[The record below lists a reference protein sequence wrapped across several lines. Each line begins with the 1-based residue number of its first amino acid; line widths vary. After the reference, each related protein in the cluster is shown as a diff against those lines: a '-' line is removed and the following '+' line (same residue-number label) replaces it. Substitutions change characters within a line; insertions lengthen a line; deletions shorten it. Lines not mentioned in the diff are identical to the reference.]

1 MRLLQNS
8 LWRRYTDICLVEV
21 SDHIKSILI
30 ALPEKAG
37 VYQFFDEN
45 GSILYVGKAKV
56 LKNRVTSYF
65 NKIKHDSIKTKLM
78 VKKIRD
84 IKYSVVETESDAL
97 LLEDSLIKKYKPR
110 YNILLKDDK
119 SYASIVIKNE
129 PFPRVYSTRQ
139 ILDDGSTYFGPYTS
153 GKSLYSILDLI
164 KELYPLRSCTLNL
177 SKANIQAKKFK
188 VCLEY
193 HLGNCLGPCIGK
205 QREED
210 YQQGI
215 QHIKRIIKGE
225 YLEAVKNL
233 KKDMLQLA
241 AEQKFEQAQ
250 QLKERIQTLENFQAK
265 STIVNT
271 DIDNVEVFSIAS
283 DTQSTY
289 ANYMH
294 ILRGSIVH
302 VYTAEVV
309 RQLDET
315 EEEVLAFV
323 VRSFRERMNSKAK
336 TALLPIEL
344 NEKIPGLEVIVPQR
358 GDKKKLVDLSLKNA
372 NHFLL
377 EARKRAAFLD
387 PERNTQRILE
397 TMKKDLRLSELP
409 VHIECFDNSNIQG
422 TNPVSA
428 CVVFKNAKP
437 SKSDYR
443 IFNIQSVVGPDDFAS
458 MREAIYRRYSRLLRE
473 DQPLPQLLIIDGGKG
488 QLSSAMESLDL
499 LGLRGKIAVIGIA
512 KRLEEIF
519 FPGDSIPIYLDKRSE
534 SLKIIQHLRN
544 EAHRYGL
551 SKHRQRRSKGA
562 IHSELEN
569 IAGVGKKTIEKLLQH
584 FSSVARIKTAT
595 QKEIEQVVGE
605 KIAEKIKNYFGKA
618 QEIG

>member
-1 MRLLQNS
+1 M
-8 LWRRYTDICLVEV
+8 EV
-21 SDHIKSILI
+21 SDHIKSILK

-84 IKYSVVETESDAL
+84 VKYSVVETESDAL
-97 LLEDSLIKKYKPR
+97 LLEDSLIKKFKPR

-129 PFPRVYSTRQ
+129 PFPRVLSTRQ

-164 KELYPLRSCTLNL
+164 KELYPLRTCTLNL

-193 HLGNCLGPCIGK
+193 HLGNCLGPCVGK
-205 QREED
+205 QREEE

-315 EEEVLAFV
+315 DEEVLTFV
-323 VRSFRERMNSKAK
+323 VRSFRERMSSKAK
-336 TALLPIEL
+336 TALLPFEL
-344 NEKIPGLEVIVPQR
+344 NEKIPGLEVMVPQR

-458 MREAIYRRYSRLLRE
+458 MREAIYRRYSRLIQE
-473 DQPLPQLLIIDGGKG
+473 EQPLPQLLIIDGGKG

-584 FSSVARIKTAT
+584 FSSVARIKAAT

-605 KIAEKIKNYFGKA
+605 KIAEKIKIYFGKA
-618 QEIG
+618 QEIR

>member
-1 MRLLQNS
+1 MHLLQNS
-8 LWRRYTDICLVEV
+8 LWRRYADICVVEV
-21 SDHIKSILI
+21 SDHIKSILK

-37 VYQFFDEN
+37 VYQFFEEN

-65 NKIKHDSIKTKLM
+65 NKNKYESIKTKLM

-97 LLEDSLIKKYKPR
+97 LLEDSLIKKFKPR

-119 SYASIVIKNE
+119 SYSSIVIKNE
-129 PFPRVYSTRQ
+129 PFPRVQSTRQ
-139 ILDDGSTYFGPYTS
+139 ILNDGSTYFGPYTS

-164 KELYPLRSCTLNL
+164 KELYPLRTCTLNL

-193 HLGNCLGPCIGK
+193 HLGNCLGPCVGK

-210 YQQGI
+210 YQQGV

-225 YLEAVKNL
+225 YLEAVKTL
-233 KKDMLQLA
+233 KKEMIQLA
-241 AEQKFEQAQ
+241 SEQKFEQAQ

-283 DTQSTY
+283 DAQSIY

-294 ILRGSIVH
+294 IMRGSIVH

-315 EEEVLAFV
+315 DEEVLSFV
-323 VRSFRERMNSKAK
+323 IRSFRERMKSQAK
-336 TALLPIEL
+336 SALIPFDIH
-344 NEKIPGLEVIVPQR
+344 EKIPGLELNVPQR

-397 TMKKDLRLSELP
+397 TMKKDLHLSELP

-458 MREAIYRRYSRLLRE
+458 MREAIYRRYARLIQE
-473 DQPLPQLLIIDGGKG
+473 EQPLPQLLIIDGGKG

-584 FSSVARIKTAT
+584 FSSVARIKLAT

-618 QEIG
+618 Q

>member
-1 MRLLQNS
+1 
-8 LWRRYTDICLVEV
+8 VEV
-21 SDHIKSILI
+21 SDHIKSILK

-37 VYQFFDEN
+37 VYQFFEEN

-65 NKIKHDSIKTKLM
+65 NKNKYESIKTKLM

-97 LLEDSLIKKYKPR
+97 LLEDSLIKKFKPR

-129 PFPRVYSTRQ
+129 PFPRVQSTRQ
-139 ILDDGSTYFGPYTS
+139 ILNDGSTYFGPYTS

-164 KELYPLRSCTLNL
+164 KELYPLRTCTLNL

-188 VCLEY
+188 VCLEF
-193 HLGNCLGPCIGK
+193 HLGNCLGPCVGK

-210 YQQGI
+210 YQQGV

-241 AEQKFEQAQ
+241 SDQKFEQAQ

-283 DTQSTY
+283 DAQSIY

-294 ILRGSIVH
+294 IMRGSIVH

-315 EEEVLAFV
+315 DEEVLAFV
-323 VRSFRERMNSKAK
+323 IRSFRERMKSQAK
-336 TALLPIEL
+336 SALIPFDIH
-344 NEKIPGLEVIVPQR
+344 EKITGLELTVPQR

-397 TMKKDLRLSELP
+397 TMKKDLRLPELP

-458 MREAIYRRYSRLLRE
+458 MREAVYRRYARLIQE
-473 DQPLPQLLIIDGGKG
+473 EQPLPQLLIIDGGKG

-584 FSSVARIKTAT
+584 FSSVARIKAAT
-595 QKEIEQVVGE
+595 QNEIEQVVGE
-605 KIAEKIKNYFGKA
+605 KIAEKIKNYFTKA
-618 QEIG
+618 H

>member
-1 MRLLQNS
+1 
-8 LWRRYTDICLVEV
+8 VEV
-21 SDHIKSILI
+21 SDHIKSILK

-37 VYQFFDEN
+37 VYQFFEEN

-65 NKIKHDSIKTKLM
+65 NKNKYESIKTKLM

-97 LLEDSLIKKYKPR
+97 LLEDSLIKKFKPR

-129 PFPRVYSTRQ
+129 PFPRVQSTRQ
-139 ILDDGSTYFGPYTS
+139 ILNDGSTYFGPYTS

-164 KELYPLRSCTLNL
+164 KELYPLRTCTLNL

-188 VCLEY
+188 VCLEF
-193 HLGNCLGPCIGK
+193 HLGNCLGPCVGK

-210 YQQGI
+210 YQQGV

-241 AEQKFEQAQ
+241 SDQKFEQAQ

-283 DTQSTY
+283 DAQSIY

-294 ILRGSIVH
+294 IMRGSIVH

-315 EEEVLAFV
+315 DEEVLAFV
-323 VRSFRERMNSKAK
+323 IRSFRERMKSQAK
-336 TALLPIEL
+336 SAIIPFDIH
-344 NEKIPGLEVIVPQR
+344 EKIPGLELHVPQR

-397 TMKKDLRLSELP
+397 TMKKDLRLPELP
-409 VHIECFDNSNIQG
+409 VHIESFDNSNIQG

-458 MREAIYRRYSRLLRE
+458 MREAVYRRYARLIQE
-473 DQPLPQLLIIDGGKG
+473 EQPLPQLLIIDGGKG

-584 FSSVARIKTAT
+584 FSSVARIKAAT
-595 QKEIEQVVGE
+595 QNEIEQVVGE
-605 KIAEKIKNYFGKA
+605 KIAEKIKNYFTKA
-618 QEIG
+618 H

>member
-1 MRLLQNS
+1 M
-8 LWRRYTDICLVEV
+8 EV
-21 SDHIKSILI
+21 SDHIKSII
-30 ALPEKAG
+30 KALPEKAG

-97 LLEDSLIKKYKPR
+97 LLEDSLIKKFKPR

-129 PFPRVYSTRQ
+129 PFPRVLSTRQ

-164 KELYPLRSCTLNL
+164 KELYPLRTCTLNL

-193 HLGNCLGPCIGK
+193 HLGNCLGPCVGK

-241 AEQKFEQAQ
+241 TEQKFEQAQ

-283 DTQSTY
+283 DAQSTY

-315 EEEVLAFV
+315 DEEVLAFV

-336 TALLPIEL
+336 TALLPFEL
-344 NEKIPGLEVIVPQR
+344 NEKIPGMEVTVPQR

-387 PERNTQRILE
+387 PERNTQRIVE
-397 TMKKDLRLSELP
+397 TMKKDLHLSELP

-458 MREAIYRRYSRLLRE
+458 MREAIYRRYSRLLQE
-473 DQPLPQLLIIDGGKG
+473 EQPLPQLLIIDGGKG

-499 LGLRGKIAVIGIA
+499 LGLRGRIAVIGIA

-584 FSSVARIKTAT
+584 FSSVARIKSAT

-618 QEIG
+618 Q

>member
-1 MRLLQNS
+1 M
-8 LWRRYTDICLVEV
+8 EV
-21 SDHIKSILI
+21 SDHIKSILK

-37 VYQFFDEN
+37 VYQFFEEN

-56 LKNRVTSYF
+56 LKNRVSSYF
-65 NKIKHDSIKTKLM
+65 NKNKYESIKTKLM

-97 LLEDSLIKKYKPR
+97 LLEDSLIKKFKPR

-119 SYASIVIKNE
+119 SYSSIVIKNE
-129 PFPRVYSTRQ
+129 PFPRVLSTRQ
-139 ILDDGSTYFGPYTS
+139 ILNDGSTYFGPYTS

-164 KELYPLRSCTLNL
+164 KELYPLRTCTLNL

-193 HLGNCLGPCIGK
+193 HLGNCLGPCVGK

-210 YQQGI
+210 YQQGV

-233 KKDMLQLA
+233 KKDMVLLA
-241 AEQKFEQAQ
+241 SEQKFEQAQ

-283 DTQSTY
+283 DAQSIY

-294 ILRGSIVH
+294 IVRGSIVH

-315 EEEVLAFV
+315 DEEVLAFV
-323 VRSFRERMNSKAK
+323 IRSFRERMKSQAK
-336 TALLPIEL
+336 SALIPFDIH
-344 NEKIPGLEVIVPQR
+344 EKIPGLELHVPQR
-358 GDKKKLVDLSLKNA
+358 GDKKKLVELSLKNA

-397 TMKKDLRLSELP
+397 TMKKDLRLPELP

-458 MREAIYRRYSRLLRE
+458 MREAVYRRYARLIQE
-473 DQPLPQLLIIDGGKG
+473 EQPLPQLLIIDGGKG

-584 FSSVARIKTAT
+584 FSSVVRIKAAT

-605 KIAEKIKNYFGKA
+605 KIAEKIKNYFTKA
-618 QEIG
+618 H

>member
-1 MRLLQNS
+1 M
-8 LWRRYTDICLVEV
+8 EV
-21 SDHIKSILI
+21 SDHIKSILK

-65 NKIKHDSIKTKLM
+65 NKNKYESIKTKLM

-97 LLEDSLIKKYKPR
+97 LLEDSLIKKFKPR

-119 SYASIVIKNE
+119 SYSSIVIKNE
-129 PFPRVYSTRQ
+129 PFPRVFSTRQ
-139 ILDDGSTYFGPYTS
+139 ILNDGSTYFGPYTS

-164 KELYPLRSCTLNL
+164 KELYPLRTCTLNL

-193 HLGNCLGPCIGK
+193 HLGNCLGPCVGK

-210 YQQGI
+210 YQQGV

-225 YLEAVKNL
+225 YLEAVKTL
-233 KKDMLQLA
+233 KKDMLLLA
-241 AEQKFEQAQ
+241 SDQKFEQAQ

-283 DTQSTY
+283 DAQSIY

-294 ILRGSIVH
+294 IMRGSIVH
-302 VYTAEVV
+302 VYTAEVI

-315 EEEVLAFV
+315 DEEVLAFV
-323 VRSFRERMNSKAK
+323 IRSFRERMKSQAK
-336 TALLPIEL
+336 SALIPFDIH
-344 NEKIPGLEVIVPQR
+344 EKIPGLELHVPQR
-358 GDKKKLVDLSLKNA
+358 GDKKKLIELSLKNA

-397 TMKKDLRLSELP
+397 TMKKDLRLPELP

-437 SKSDYR
+437 SKADYR

-458 MREAIYRRYSRLLRE
+458 MREAVYRRYSRLLQE
-473 DQPLPQLLIIDGGKG
+473 EQPLPQLLIIDGGKG

-569 IAGVGKKTIEKLLQH
+569 IAGVGAKTIEKLLQH
-584 FSSVARIKTAT
+584 FSSVSRIKLAT

-605 KIAEKIKNYFGKA
+605 KIAEKIKNYFAKA
-618 QEIG
+618 Q

>member
-1 MRLLQNS
+1 M
-8 LWRRYTDICLVEV
+8 EV
-21 SDHIKSILI
+21 SDHIKSILK

-37 VYQFFDEN
+37 VYQFFEEN

-65 NKIKHDSIKTKLM
+65 NKNKYESIKTKLM

-97 LLEDSLIKKYKPR
+97 LLEDSLIKKFKPR

-119 SYASIVIKNE
+119 SYSSIVIKNE
-129 PFPRVYSTRQ
+129 PFPRVLSTRQ
-139 ILDDGSTYFGPYTS
+139 IINDGSTYFGPYTS

-164 KELYPLRSCTLNL
+164 KELYPLRTCTLNL

-193 HLGNCLGPCIGK
+193 HLGNCLGPCVGK

-210 YQQGI
+210 YQQGV

-233 KKDMLQLA
+233 KKDMLLLA
-241 AEQKFEQAQ
+241 SEQKFEQAQ

-283 DTQSTY
+283 DAQSIY

-294 ILRGSIVH
+294 IVRGSIVH

-315 EEEVLAFV
+315 DEEVLAFV
-323 VRSFRERMNSKAK
+323 IRSFRERMKSQAK
-336 TALLPIEL
+336 SALIPFDIH
-344 NEKIPGLEVIVPQR
+344 EKIPGLELHVPQR
-358 GDKKKLVDLSLKNA
+358 GDKKKLVELSLKNA

-397 TMKKDLRLSELP
+397 TMKKDLRLPELP

-458 MREAIYRRYSRLLRE
+458 MREAVYRRYARLIQE
-473 DQPLPQLLIIDGGKG
+473 EQPLPQLLIIDGGKG

-584 FSSVARIKTAT
+584 FSSVVRIKAAT

-605 KIAEKIKNYFGKA
+605 KIAEKIKNYFTKA
-618 QEIG
+618 H

>member
-1 MRLLQNS
+1 M
-8 LWRRYTDICLVEV
+8 EV
-21 SDHIKSILI
+21 SDHIKSILK

-84 IKYSVVETESDAL
+84 VKYYVVETESDAL
-97 LLEDSLIKKYKPR
+97 LLEDSLIKKFKPR

-129 PFPRVYSTRQ
+129 PFPRVLSTRQ

-164 KELYPLRSCTLNL
+164 KELYPLRTCTLNL

-193 HLGNCLGPCIGK
+193 HLGNCLGPCVGM

-233 KKDMLQLA
+233 KKEMLQLA
-241 AEQKFEQAQ
+241 SEQKFEQAQ

-315 EEEVLAFV
+315 DEEVLSFV

-336 TALLPIEL
+336 TALLPFEL
-344 NEKIPGLEVIVPQR
+344 NEKIPGLEVLVPQR
-358 GDKKKLVDLSLKNA
+358 GDKKKLIDLSLKNA

-387 PERNTQRILE
+387 PERNTQRIME
-397 TMKKDLRLSELP
+397 TMKKDLHLSELP

-458 MREAIYRRYSRLLRE
+458 MREAVYRRYSRLIRE
-473 DQPLPQLLIIDGGKG
+473 EQPLPQLLIIDGGKG

-584 FSSVARIKTAT
+584 FSSVSRIKLAST
-595 QKEIEQVVGE
+595 KEIEQVVGE
-605 KIAEKIKNYFGKA
+605 KIAEKITNYFTKP
-618 QEIG
+618 Q

>member
-1 MRLLQNS
+1 LRLLQNS
-8 LWRRYTDICLVEV
+8 LWRRYADICVVEV
-21 SDHIKSILI
+21 SNHIKSILK
-30 ALPEKAG
+30 ALPEKSG
-37 VYQFFDEN
+37 VYQFFEEN

-56 LKNRVTSYF
+56 LKNRVTNYF
-65 NKIKHDSIKTKLM
+65 NKNKYESIKTKLM

-97 LLEDSLIKKYKPR
+97 LLEDSLIKKFKPR

-129 PFPRVYSTRQ
+129 PFPRVLSMRQ
-139 ILDDGSTYFGPYTS
+139 ILNDGSTYFGPYTS

-164 KELYPLRSCTLNL
+164 KELYPLRTCTLNL

-205 QREED
+205 QREDD

-225 YLEAVKNL
+225 YLEAVKTL
-233 KKDMLQLA
+233 KKEMIQLA
-241 AEQKFEQAQ
+241 SEQKFEQAQ

-283 DTQSTY
+283 DAQSTY

-294 ILRGSIVH
+294 IMRGSIVH

-315 EEEVLAFV
+315 DEEALAFV
-323 VRSFRERMNSKAK
+323 IRSFRERMNSQAK
-336 TALLPIEL
+336 SAIIPFDI
-344 NEKIPGLEVIVPQR
+344 NEKIPGLELHVPQR

-397 TMKKDLRLSELP
+397 TMKKDLRLPELP

-458 MREAIYRRYSRLLRE
+458 MREAVYRRYSRLIQE
-473 DQPLPQLLIIDGGKG
+473 EQPLPQLLIIDGGKG

-569 IAGVGKKTIEKLLQH
+569 IAGVGAKTIEKLLQH
-584 FSSVARIKTAT
+584 FSSVSRIKLAT

-618 QEIG
+618 Q

>member
-1 MRLLQNS
+1 M
-8 LWRRYTDICLVEV
+8 EV
-21 SDHIKSILI
+21 SDHIKSILK

-37 VYQFFDEN
+37 VYQFFEEN

-65 NKIKHDSIKTKLM
+65 NKNKYESIKTKLM

-97 LLEDSLIKKYKPR
+97 LLEDSLIKKFKPR

-119 SYASIVIKNE
+119 SYSSIVIKNE
-129 PFPRVYSTRQ
+129 PFPRVLSTRQ
-139 ILDDGSTYFGPYTS
+139 ILNDGSTYFGPYTS

-164 KELYPLRSCTLNL
+164 KELYPLRTCTLNL

-193 HLGNCLGPCIGK
+193 HLGNCLGPCVGK

-210 YQQGI
+210 YQQGV

-233 KKDMLQLA
+233 KKDMLLLA
-241 AEQKFEQAQ
+241 SEQKFEQAQ

-283 DTQSTY
+283 DAQSIY

-294 ILRGSIVH
+294 IVRGSIVH

-315 EEEVLAFV
+315 DEEVLAFV
-323 VRSFRERMNSKAK
+323 IRSFRERMKSQAK
-336 TALLPIEL
+336 SALIPFDIH
-344 NEKIPGLEVIVPQR
+344 EKIPGLELHVPQR
-358 GDKKKLVDLSLKNA
+358 GDKKKLVELSLKNA

-397 TMKKDLRLSELP
+397 TMKKDLRLPELP

-458 MREAIYRRYSRLLRE
+458 MREAVYRRYARLIQE
-473 DQPLPQLLIIDGGKG
+473 EQPLPQLLIIDGGKG

-584 FSSVARIKTAT
+584 FSSVVRIKAAT

-605 KIAEKIKNYFGKA
+605 KIAEKIKNYFTKA
-618 QEIG
+618 H

>member
-1 MRLLQNS
+1 
-8 LWRRYTDICLVEV
+8 VEV
-21 SDHIKSILI
+21 SDHIKSILK

-37 VYQFFDEN
+37 VYQFFEEN

-97 LLEDSLIKKYKPR
+97 LLEDSLIKKFKPR

-129 PFPRVYSTRQ
+129 PFPRVLSTRQ
-139 ILDDGSTYFGPYTS
+139 ILNDGSTYFGPYTS

-164 KELYPLRSCTLNL
+164 KELYPLRTCTLNL

-205 QREED
+205 QREDD

-225 YLEAVKNL
+225 YLEAVKTL
-233 KKDMLQLA
+233 KKEMIQLA
-241 AEQKFEQAQ
+241 SEQKFEQAQ

-283 DTQSTY
+283 DAQSTY

-294 ILRGSIVH
+294 IMRGSIVH

-315 EEEVLAFV
+315 DEEALAFV
-323 VRSFRERMNSKAK
+323 IRSFRERMNSQAK
-336 TALLPIEL
+336 SAIIPFDI
-344 NEKIPGLEVIVPQR
+344 NEKIPGLELHVPQR

-397 TMKKDLRLSELP
+397 TIKKDLRLPELP

-458 MREAIYRRYSRLLRE
+458 MREAVYRRYSRLIQE
-473 DQPLPQLLIIDGGKG
+473 EQPMPQLLIIDGGKG

-584 FSSVARIKTAT
+584 FSSVSRIKLAT

-618 QEIG
+618 Q

>member
-1 MRLLQNS
+1 M
-8 LWRRYTDICLVEV
+8 EV
-21 SDHIKSILI
+21 SDHIKSILK

-84 IKYSVVETESDAL
+84 VKYSVVETESDAL
-97 LLEDSLIKKYKPR
+97 LLEDSLIKKFKPR

-119 SYASIVIKNE
+119 SYSSIVIKNE
-129 PFPRVYSTRQ
+129 PFPRVFSTRQ
-139 ILDDGSTYFGPYTS
+139 IIDDGSTYFGPYTS

-164 KELYPLRSCTLNL
+164 KELYPLRTCSLNL

-193 HLGNCLGPCIGK
+193 HLGNCLGPCVGK
-205 QREED
+205 QHEEE
-210 YQQGI
+210 YQQGV

-225 YLEAVKNL
+225 YLEAVKVL
-233 KKDMLQLA
+233 KKDMHQLA
-241 AEQKFEQAQ
+241 SEQKFEQAQ

-283 DTQSTY
+283 DAQSTY
-289 ANYMH
+289 ANYLH

-315 EEEVLAFV
+315 DEEVLSFV
-323 VRSFRERMNSKAK
+323 VRSFRKRMNSTAK
-336 TALLPIEL
+336 LALLPFEL
-344 NEKIPGLEVIVPQR
+344 NEKIPGLEFTVPQR
-358 GDKKKLVDLSLKNA
+358 GDKKKLIDLSLKNA

-397 TMKKDLRLSELP
+397 TMKKDLHLSELP

-458 MREAIYRRYSRLLRE
+458 MREAIYRRYSRLLQE
-473 DQPLPQLLIIDGGKG
+473 EQPLPQLLIIDGGKG

-569 IAGVGKKTIEKLLQH
+569 IAGVGKMTIEKLLQH
-584 FSSVARIKTAT
+584 FSSVARIKAAT

-618 QEIG
+618 Q

>member
-1 MRLLQNS
+1 M
-8 LWRRYTDICLVEV
+8 EV
-21 SDHIKSILI
+21 SDHIKSILK

-97 LLEDSLIKKYKPR
+97 LLEDSLIKKFKPR

-129 PFPRVYSTRQ
+129 PFPRVHSTRQ
-139 ILDDGSTYFGPYTS
+139 ILNDGSTYFGPYTS

-164 KELYPLRSCTLNL
+164 KELYPLRTCTLNL
-177 SKANIQAKKFK
+177 TKANIQAKKFK

-193 HLGNCLGPCIGK
+193 HLGNCLGPCVGK

-210 YQQGI
+210 YQRGI

-233 KKDMLQLA
+233 KKEMLQLA
-241 AEQKFEQAQ
+241 SEQKFEQAQ

-283 DTQSTY
+283 DAQSTY

-294 ILRGSIVH
+294 VMRGSIVH

-315 EEEVLAFV
+315 DEEVLAFV
-323 VRSFRERMNSKAK
+323 IRSFRERMNSQAK
-336 TALLPIEL
+336 SALIPIEI
-344 NEKIPGLEVIVPQR
+344 NEKIPGVELHVPQR

-458 MREAIYRRYSRLLRE
+458 MREAIYRRYSRLIQE
-473 DQPLPQLLIIDGGKG
+473 EQPLPQLLIIDGGKG

-584 FSSVARIKTAT
+584 FSSVSRIKQAT

-618 QEIG
+618 Q

>member
-1 MRLLQNS
+1 M
-8 LWRRYTDICLVEV
+8 EV
-21 SDHIKSILI
+21 SDHIKSILK

-84 IKYSVVETESDAL
+84 VKYSVVETESDAL
-97 LLEDSLIKKYKPR
+97 LLEDSLIKKFKPR

-119 SYASIVIKNE
+119 SYSSIVIKNE
-129 PFPRVYSTRQ
+129 PFPRVFSTRQ
-139 ILDDGSTYFGPYTS
+139 IIDDGSTYFGPYTS

-164 KELYPLRSCTLNL
+164 KELYPLRTCSLNL

-193 HLGNCLGPCIGK
+193 HLGNCLGPCVGK
-205 QREED
+205 QREEE
-210 YQQGI
+210 YQQGV

-225 YLEAVKNL
+225 YLEAVKVL
-233 KKDMLQLA
+233 KKDMHQLA
-241 AEQKFEQAQ
+241 SEQKFEQAQ

-283 DTQSTY
+283 DAQSTY
-289 ANYMH
+289 ANYLH

-315 EEEVLAFV
+315 DEEVLSFV
-323 VRSFRERMNSKAK
+323 VRSFRKRMNSTAK
-336 TALLPIEL
+336 LALLPFEL
-344 NEKIPGLEVIVPQR
+344 NEKIPGLEYMVPQR
-358 GDKKKLVDLSLKNA
+358 GDKKKLIDLSLKNA

-397 TMKKDLRLSELP
+397 TMKKDLHLSELP

-458 MREAIYRRYSRLLRE
+458 MREAIYRRYSRLLQE
-473 DQPLPQLLIIDGGKG
+473 EQPLPQLLIIDGGKG

-569 IAGVGKKTIEKLLQH
+569 IAGVGKMTIEKLLQH
-584 FSSVARIKTAT
+584 FSSVARIKAAT

-618 QEIG
+618 Q

>member
-1 MRLLQNS
+1 
-8 LWRRYTDICLVEV
+8 VEV
-21 SDHIKSILI
+21 SDHIKSILK

-37 VYQFFDEN
+37 VYQFFEEN

-65 NKIKHDSIKTKLM
+65 NKNKYESIKTKLM

-97 LLEDSLIKKYKPR
+97 LLEDSLIKKFKPR
-110 YNILLKDDK
+110 YNNLLKDDK
-119 SYASIVIKNE
+119 SYSSIVIKNE
-129 PFPRVYSTRQ
+129 PFPRVLSTRQ
-139 ILDDGSTYFGPYTS
+139 ILNDGSTYFGPYTS

-164 KELYPLRSCTLNL
+164 KELYPLRTCTLNL

-193 HLGNCLGPCIGK
+193 HLGNCLGPCVGK

-210 YQQGI
+210 YQQGV

-233 KKDMLQLA
+233 KKDMLLLA
-241 AEQKFEQAQ
+241 SEQKFEQAQ

-283 DTQSTY
+283 DAQSIY

-294 ILRGSIVH
+294 IVRGSIVH

-315 EEEVLAFV
+315 DEEVLAFV
-323 VRSFRERMNSKAK
+323 IRSFRERMKSQAK
-336 TALLPIEL
+336 SALIPFEIH
-344 NEKIPGLEVIVPQR
+344 EKIPGLELHVPQR
-358 GDKKKLVDLSLKNA
+358 GDKKKLVELSLKNA

-397 TMKKDLRLSELP
+397 TMKKDLRLPELP

-458 MREAIYRRYSRLLRE
+458 MREAVYRRYARLIQE
-473 DQPLPQLLIIDGGKG
+473 EQPLPQLLIIDGGKG

-584 FSSVARIKTAT
+584 FSSVVRIKAAT

-605 KIAEKIKNYFGKA
+605 KIAEKIKNYFTKA
-618 QEIG
+618 H

>member
-1 MRLLQNS
+1 M
-8 LWRRYTDICLVEV
+8 EV
-21 SDHIKSILI
+21 SDHIKSILK

-37 VYQFFDEN
+37 VYQFFEEN

-65 NKIKHDSIKTKLM
+65 NKNKYESIKTKLM

-97 LLEDSLIKKYKPR
+97 LLEDSLIKKFKPR

-119 SYASIVIKNE
+119 SYSSIVIKNE
-129 PFPRVYSTRQ
+129 PFPRVQSTRQ
-139 ILDDGSTYFGPYTS
+139 ILNDGSTYFGPYTS

-164 KELYPLRSCTLNL
+164 KELYPLRTCTLNL

-193 HLGNCLGPCIGK
+193 HLGNCLGPCVGK

-210 YQQGI
+210 YQQGV

-225 YLEAVKNL
+225 YLEAVKTL
-233 KKDMLQLA
+233 KKEMIQLA
-241 AEQKFEQAQ
+241 SEQKFEQAQ

-283 DTQSTY
+283 DAQSIY

-294 ILRGSIVH
+294 IMRGSIVH

-315 EEEVLAFV
+315 DEEVLSFV
-323 VRSFRERMNSKAK
+323 IRSFRERMKSQAK
-336 TALLPIEL
+336 SALIPFDIH
-344 NEKIPGLEVIVPQR
+344 EKIPGLELNVPQR

-397 TMKKDLRLSELP
+397 TMKKDLHLSELP

-458 MREAIYRRYSRLLRE
+458 MREAIYRRYARLIQE
-473 DQPLPQLLIIDGGKG
+473 EQPLPQLLIIDGGKG

-584 FSSVARIKTAT
+584 FSSVARIKLAT

-618 QEIG
+618 Q

>member
-1 MRLLQNS
+1 
-8 LWRRYTDICLVEV
+8 
-21 SDHIKSILI
+21 
-30 ALPEKAG
+30 
-37 VYQFFDEN
+37 
-45 GSILYVGKAKV
+45 
-56 LKNRVTSYF
+56 
-65 NKIKHDSIKTKLM
+65 
-78 VKKIRD
+78 
-84 IKYSVVETESDAL
+84 
-97 LLEDSLIKKYKPR
+97 
-110 YNILLKDDK
+110 
-119 SYASIVIKNE
+119 
-129 PFPRVYSTRQ
+129 
-139 ILDDGSTYFGPYTS
+139 
-153 GKSLYSILDLI
+153 
-164 KELYPLRSCTLNL
+164 
-177 SKANIQAKKFK
+177 
-188 VCLEY
+188 
-193 HLGNCLGPCIGK
+193 
-205 QREED
+205 
-210 YQQGI
+210 
-215 QHIKRIIKGE
+215 
-225 YLEAVKNL
+225 
-233 KKDMLQLA
+233 
-241 AEQKFEQAQ
+241 
-250 QLKERIQTLENFQAK
+250 
-265 STIVNT
+265 
-271 DIDNVEVFSIAS
+271 
-283 DTQSTY
+283 
-289 ANYMH
+289 MH
-294 ILRGSIVH
+294 IMRGSIVH

-315 EEEVLAFV
+315 DEEALAFV
-323 VRSFRERMNSKAK
+323 IRSFRERMNSQAK
-336 TALLPIEL
+336 SAIIPFDI
-344 NEKIPGLEVIVPQR
+344 NEKIPGLELHVPQR

-443 IFNIQSVVGPDDFAS
+443 IFNIQTVVGPDDFAS
-458 MREAIYRRYSRLLRE
+458 MREAIYRRYSRLIQE
-473 DQPLPQLLIIDGGKG
+473 EQPLPQLLIIDGGKG

-584 FSSVARIKTAT
+584 FSSVSRIKLAT

-618 QEIG
+618 Q

>member
-1 MRLLQNS
+1 
-8 LWRRYTDICLVEV
+8 VEV
-21 SDHIKSILI
+21 SDHIKSILK

-37 VYQFFDEN
+37 VYQFFEEN

-97 LLEDSLIKKYKPR
+97 LLEDSLIKKFKPR

-129 PFPRVYSTRQ
+129 PFPRVLSTRQ
-139 ILDDGSTYFGPYTS
+139 ILNDGSTYFGPYTS

-164 KELYPLRSCTLNL
+164 KELYPLRTCTLNL

-225 YLEAVKNL
+225 YLEAVKTL
-233 KKDMLQLA
+233 KKEMIQLA
-241 AEQKFEQAQ
+241 SEQKFEQAQ

-283 DTQSTY
+283 DAQSTY

-294 ILRGSIVH
+294 IMRGSIVH

-315 EEEVLAFV
+315 DEEALAFV
-323 VRSFRERMNSKAK
+323 IRSFRERMNSQAK
-336 TALLPIEL
+336 SAIIPFDI
-344 NEKIPGLEVIVPQR
+344 NEKIPGLELHVPQR

-443 IFNIQSVVGPDDFAS
+443 IFNIQTVVGPDDFAS
-458 MREAIYRRYSRLLRE
+458 MREAIYRRYSRLIQE
-473 DQPLPQLLIIDGGKG
+473 EQPLPQLLIIDGGKG
-488 QLSSAMESLDL
+488 QLSSAMESWDL
-499 LGLRGKIAVIGIA
+499 VGLRGKIAVIGIA

-584 FSSVARIKTAT
+584 FSSVSRIKLAT

-618 QEIG
+618 Q

>member
-1 MRLLQNS
+1 
-8 LWRRYTDICLVEV
+8 VEV
-21 SDHIKSILI
+21 SDHIKSILK

-37 VYQFFDEN
+37 VYQFFEEN

-97 LLEDSLIKKYKPR
+97 LLEDSLIKKFKPR

-129 PFPRVYSTRQ
+129 PFPRVLSTRQ
-139 ILDDGSTYFGPYTS
+139 ILNDGSTYFGPYTS

-164 KELYPLRSCTLNL
+164 KELYPLRTCTLNL

-193 HLGNCLGPCIGK
+193 HLGNCLGPCVGK

-210 YQQGI
+210 YQRGV

-225 YLEAVKNL
+225 YLEAVKTL
-233 KKDMLQLA
+233 KKEMLQLA
-241 AEQKFEQAQ
+241 SEQKFEQAQ

-283 DTQSTY
+283 DAQSTY

-294 ILRGSIVH
+294 IMRGSIVH

-315 EEEVLAFV
+315 DEEALAFV
-323 VRSFRERMNSKAK
+323 IRSFRERMKSQAK
-336 TALLPIEL
+336 SALIPFDIH
-344 NEKIPGLEVIVPQR
+344 EKIPGLEIHVPQR

-397 TMKKDLRLSELP
+397 TMKKDLRLPELP

-458 MREAIYRRYSRLLRE
+458 MREAVYRRYARLIQE
-473 DQPLPQLLIIDGGKG
+473 EQPLPQLLIIDGGKG

-551 SKHRQRRSKGA
+551 SKHRQRRSAGA

-618 QEIG
+618 Q

>member
-1 MRLLQNS
+1 M
-8 LWRRYTDICLVEV
+8 EV
-21 SDHIKSILI
+21 SDHIKSILK

-37 VYQFFDEN
+37 VYQFFEEN

-56 LKNRVTSYF
+56 LKNRVSSYF
-65 NKIKHDSIKTKLM
+65 NKNKYESIKTKLM

-97 LLEDSLIKKYKPR
+97 LLEDSLIKKFKPR

-119 SYASIVIKNE
+119 SYSSIVIKNE
-129 PFPRVYSTRQ
+129 PFPRVLSTRQ
-139 ILDDGSTYFGPYTS
+139 ILNDGSTYFGPYTS

-164 KELYPLRSCTLNL
+164 KELYPLRTCTLNL

-193 HLGNCLGPCIGK
+193 HLGNCLGPCVGK

-210 YQQGI
+210 YQQGV

-233 KKDMLQLA
+233 KKDMLLLA
-241 AEQKFEQAQ
+241 SEQKFEQAQ

-283 DTQSTY
+283 DAQSIY

-294 ILRGSIVH
+294 IVRGSIVH

-315 EEEVLAFV
+315 DEEVLAFV
-323 VRSFRERMNSKAK
+323 IRSFRERMKSQAK
-336 TALLPIEL
+336 SALIPFDIH
-344 NEKIPGLEVIVPQR
+344 EKIPGLELHVPQR
-358 GDKKKLVDLSLKNA
+358 GDKKKLVELSLKNA

-397 TMKKDLRLSELP
+397 TMKKDVRLPELP

-458 MREAIYRRYSRLLRE
+458 MREAVYRRYARLIQE
-473 DQPLPQLLIIDGGKG
+473 EQPLPQLLIIDGGKG

-584 FSSVARIKTAT
+584 FSSVVRIKAAT

-605 KIAEKIKNYFGKA
+605 KIAEKIKNYFTKA
-618 QEIG
+618 H

>member
-1 MRLLQNS
+1 
-8 LWRRYTDICLVEV
+8 VEV
-21 SDHIKSILI
+21 SDHIKSII
-30 ALPEKAG
+30 KALPEKAG

-97 LLEDSLIKKYKPR
+97 LLEDSLIKKFKPR

-129 PFPRVYSTRQ
+129 PFPRVLSTRQ

-153 GKSLYSILDLI
+153 GRSLYSILDLI

-193 HLGNCLGPCIGK
+193 HLGNCLGPCVGK

-241 AEQKFEQAQ
+241 SEQKFEQAQ

-283 DTQSTY
+283 DAQSTY

-315 EEEVLAFV
+315 DEEVLAFV

-336 TALLPIEL
+336 TALLPFEL
-344 NEKIPGLEVIVPQR
+344 NEKIPGLEVTVPQR

-397 TMKKDLRLSELP
+397 TMKKDLHLSELP

-458 MREAIYRRYSRLLRE
+458 MREAIYRRYSRLLQE
-473 DQPLPQLLIIDGGKG
+473 EQPLPQLLIIDGGKG

-584 FSSVARIKTAT
+584 FSSVARIKSAT

-618 QEIG
+618 Q

>member
-1 MRLLQNS
+1 LRLLQNS
-8 LWRRYTDICLVEV
+8 LWRRYTDICVVEV
-21 SDHIKSILI
+21 SDHIKSILK

-84 IKYSVVETESDAL
+84 VKYSVVETESDAL
-97 LLEDSLIKKYKPR
+97 LLEDSLIKKFKPR

-119 SYASIVIKNE
+119 SYSSIVIKNE
-129 PFPRVYSTRQ
+129 PFPRVFSTRQ

-153 GKSLYSILDLI
+153 GKSLFSILDLI
-164 KELYPLRSCTLNL
+164 KELYPLRTCSLNL

-193 HLGNCLGPCIGK
+193 HLGNCLGPCVGK
-205 QREED
+205 QREEE
-210 YQQGI
+210 YQQGV

-225 YLEAVKNL
+225 YLEAVKVL
-233 KKDMLQLA
+233 KKDMHQLA
-241 AEQKFEQAQ
+241 SEQKFEQAQ

-283 DTQSTY
+283 DAQSTY
-289 ANYMH
+289 ANYLH

-315 EEEVLAFV
+315 DEEVLSFV
-323 VRSFRERMNSKAK
+323 VRSFRKRMNSTAK
-336 TALLPIEL
+336 SALLPFEL
-344 NEKIPGLEVIVPQR
+344 NEKIPGLEVLVPQR
-358 GDKKKLVDLSLKNA
+358 GDKKKLIDLSLKNA

-458 MREAIYRRYSRLLRE
+458 MREAIYRRYARLIQE
-473 DQPLPQLLIIDGGKG
+473 EQPLPQLLIIDGGKG

-569 IAGVGKKTIEKLLQH
+569 IAGVGKMTIEKLLQH
-584 FSSVARIKTAT
+584 FSSVARIKAAT

-618 QEIG
+618 Q

>member
-1 MRLLQNS
+1 M
-8 LWRRYTDICLVEV
+8 EV
-21 SDHIKSILI
+21 SDHIKSILK

-65 NKIKHDSIKTKLM
+65 NKNKYESIKTKLM

-97 LLEDSLIKKYKPR
+97 LLEDSLIKKFKPR

-119 SYASIVIKNE
+119 SYSSIVIKNE
-129 PFPRVYSTRQ
+129 PFPRVQSTRQ
-139 ILDDGSTYFGPYTS
+139 ILNDGSTYFGPYTS

-164 KELYPLRSCTLNL
+164 KELYPLRTCTLNL

-193 HLGNCLGPCIGK
+193 HLGNCLGPCVGK

-210 YQQGI
+210 YQQGV

-225 YLEAVKNL
+225 YLEAVKTL
-233 KKDMLQLA
+233 KKEMIQLA
-241 AEQKFEQAQ
+241 SEQKFEQAH

-283 DTQSTY
+283 DAQSIY

-294 ILRGSIVH
+294 IMRGSIVH

-315 EEEVLAFV
+315 DEEVLSFV
-323 VRSFRERMNSKAK
+323 IRSFRERMKSQAK
-336 TALLPIEL
+336 SALIPFDIH
-344 NEKIPGLEVIVPQR
+344 EKIPGLELHVPQR
-358 GDKKKLVDLSLKNA
+358 GDKKKLVELSLKNA

-397 TMKKDLRLSELP
+397 TMKKDLHLSELP

-458 MREAIYRRYSRLLRE
+458 MREAIYRRYARLIQE
-473 DQPLPQLLIIDGGKG
+473 EQPLPQLLIIDGGKG

-569 IAGVGKKTIEKLLQH
+569 IAGVGKKTIEKLLQY
-584 FSSVARIKTAT
+584 FSSVARIRAAT

-618 QEIG
+618 Q

>member
-1 MRLLQNS
+1 M
-8 LWRRYTDICLVEV
+8 EV
-21 SDHIKSILI
+21 SDHIKSILK

-37 VYQFFDEN
+37 VYQFFEEN

-78 VKKIRD
+78 VNKIRD

-97 LLEDSLIKKYKPR
+97 LLEDSLIKKFKPR

-129 PFPRVYSTRQ
+129 PFPRVLSTRQ
-139 ILDDGSTYFGPYTS
+139 ILNDGSTYFGPYTS

-164 KELYPLRSCTLNL
+164 KELYPLRTCTLNL

-193 HLGNCLGPCIGK
+193 HLGNCLGPCVGK

-210 YQQGI
+210 YQQGV

-225 YLEAVKNL
+225 YLEAVKTL
-233 KKDMLQLA
+233 KKEMIQLA

-283 DTQSTY
+283 DAQSTY

-294 ILRGSIVH
+294 IMRGSIVH

-315 EEEVLAFV
+315 DEEALAFV
-323 VRSFRERMNSKAK
+323 IRSFRERMNSQAK
-336 TALLPIEL
+336 SALIPFDIH
-344 NEKIPGLEVIVPQR
+344 EKIPGLELNVPQR

-397 TMKKDLRLSELP
+397 TMKKDLHLSELP

-458 MREAIYRRYSRLLRE
+458 MREAVYRRYSRLIQE
-473 DQPLPQLLIIDGGKG
+473 EQPLPQLLIIDGGKG
-488 QLSSAMESLDL
+488 QLSSAMESLEL

-569 IAGVGKKTIEKLLQH
+569 IAGVGAKTIEKLLQH
-584 FSSVARIKTAT
+584 FSSVSRIKLAT

-618 QEIG
+618 K

>member
-1 MRLLQNS
+1 M
-8 LWRRYTDICLVEV
+8 EV
-21 SDHIKSILI
+21 SDHIKSILK

-97 LLEDSLIKKYKPR
+97 LLEDSLIKKFKPR

-129 PFPRVYSTRQ
+129 RFPRVLSTRQ

-164 KELYPLRSCTLNL
+164 KELYPLRTCTLNL
-177 SKANIQAKKFK
+177 SKENIQAKKFK

-193 HLGNCLGPCIGK
+193 HLGNCLGPCEGK

-225 YLEAVKNL
+225 YLEAVRNL
-233 KKDMLQLA
+233 KKDMMQLA
-241 AEQKFEQAQ
+241 SEQKFEQAQ

-265 STIVNT
+265 STIVNS
-271 DIDNVEVFSIAS
+271 DIDNVEIFSIAS
-283 DTQSTY
+283 DTQSTF

-294 ILRGSIVH
+294 VLRGSIVH

-315 EEEVLAFV
+315 DEEVLAFV

-336 TALLPIEL
+336 TALLPFEI
-344 NEKIPGLEVIVPQR
+344 NEKIEGLEVFVPQR

-458 MREAIYRRYSRLLRE
+458 MREAIYRRYSRLLQE
-473 DQPLPQLLIIDGGKG
+473 EQPLPQLLIIDGGKG

-618 QEIG
+618 Q

>member
-1 MRLLQNS
+1 M
-8 LWRRYTDICLVEV
+8 EV
-21 SDHIKSILI
+21 SDHIKSILK

-37 VYQFFDEN
+37 VYQFFEEN

-56 LKNRVTSYF
+56 LKNRVSSYF
-65 NKIKHDSIKTKLM
+65 NKNKYESIKTKLM

-97 LLEDSLIKKYKPR
+97 LLEDSLIKKFKPR

-119 SYASIVIKNE
+119 SYSSIVIKNE
-129 PFPRVYSTRQ
+129 PFPRVLSTRQ
-139 ILDDGSTYFGPYTS
+139 ILNDGSTYFGPYTS

-164 KELYPLRSCTLNL
+164 KELYPLRTCTLNL

-193 HLGNCLGPCIGK
+193 HLGNCLGPCVGK

-210 YQQGI
+210 YQQGV

-233 KKDMLQLA
+233 KKDMLLLA
-241 AEQKFEQAQ
+241 SEQKFEQAQ

-283 DTQSTY
+283 DAQSIY

-294 ILRGSIVH
+294 IVRGSIVH

-315 EEEVLAFV
+315 DEEVLAFV
-323 VRSFRERMNSKAK
+323 IRSFRERMKSQAK
-336 TALLPIEL
+336 SALIPFDIH
-344 NEKIPGLEVIVPQR
+344 EKIPGLELHVPQR
-358 GDKKKLVDLSLKNA
+358 GDKKKLVELSLKNA

-397 TMKKDLRLSELP
+397 TMKKDLRLPELP

-458 MREAIYRRYSRLLRE
+458 MREAVYRRYARLIQE
-473 DQPLPQLLIIDGGKG
+473 EQPLPQLLIIDGGKG

-584 FSSVARIKTAT
+584 FSSVVRIKAAT

-605 KIAEKIKNYFGKA
+605 KIAEKIKNYFTKA
-618 QEIG
+618 H

>member
-1 MRLLQNS
+1 
-8 LWRRYTDICLVEV
+8 VEV
-21 SDHIKSILI
+21 SNHIKSILK

-84 IKYSVVETESDAL
+84 VKYSVVETESDAL
-97 LLEDSLIKKYKPR
+97 LLEDSLIKKFKPR

-129 PFPRVYSTRQ
+129 PFPRVLSTRQ

-164 KELYPLRSCTLNL
+164 KELYPLRTCTLNL

-193 HLGNCLGPCIGK
+193 HLGNCLGPCVGK
-205 QREED
+205 QHEED
-210 YQQGI
+210 YKQGI

-241 AEQKFEQAQ
+241 SEQKFEQAQ

-283 DTQSTY
+283 DTQRTY

-315 EEEVLAFV
+315 NEEVLAFV
-323 VRSFRERMNSKAK
+323 VRTFRERMNSKAK

-344 NEKIPGLEVIVPQR
+344 NEKIPGLEVLVPQR
-358 GDKKKLVDLSLKNA
+358 GDKKKLIDLSLKNA

-377 EARKRAAFLD
+377 EARKREAFLD

-397 TMKKDLRLSELP
+397 TIKKDLHLSELP

-458 MREAIYRRYSRLLRE
+458 MREAIYRRYSRLIQE
-473 DQPLPQLLIIDGGKG
+473 EQPLPQLLIIDGGKG

-534 SLKIIQHLRN
+534 CLKIIQNLRN

-584 FSSVARIKTAT
+584 FSSVARIKAAG

-605 KIAEKIKNYFGKA
+605 KIAEKIKNYFTKA
-618 QEIG
+618 E

>member
-1 MRLLQNS
+1 
-8 LWRRYTDICLVEV
+8 VEV
-21 SDHIKSILI
+21 SDHIKSILK

-37 VYQFFDEN
+37 VYQFFEEN

-56 LKNRVTSYF
+56 LKNRVSSYF
-65 NKIKHDSIKTKLM
+65 NKNKYESIKTKLM

-97 LLEDSLIKKYKPR
+97 LLEDSLIKKFKPR

-119 SYASIVIKNE
+119 SYSSIVIKNE
-129 PFPRVYSTRQ
+129 PFPRVLSTRQ
-139 ILDDGSTYFGPYTS
+139 ILNDGSTYFGPYTS

-164 KELYPLRSCTLNL
+164 KELYPLRTCTLNL

-193 HLGNCLGPCIGK
+193 HLGNCLGPCVGK

-210 YQQGI
+210 YQQGV

-233 KKDMLQLA
+233 KKDMLLLA
-241 AEQKFEQAQ
+241 SEQKFEQAQ

-283 DTQSTY
+283 DAQSIY

-294 ILRGSIVH
+294 IVRGSIVH

-315 EEEVLAFV
+315 DEEVLAFV
-323 VRSFRERMNSKAK
+323 IRSFRERMKSQAK
-336 TALLPIEL
+336 SALIPFDIH
-344 NEKIPGLEVIVPQR
+344 EKITGLELHVPQR
-358 GDKKKLVDLSLKNA
+358 GDKKKLVELSLKNA

-397 TMKKDLRLSELP
+397 TMKKDLRLPELP

-458 MREAIYRRYSRLLRE
+458 MREAVYRRYARLIQE
-473 DQPLPQLLIIDGGKG
+473 EQPLPQLLIIDGGKG

-584 FSSVARIKTAT
+584 FSSVVRIKAAT

-605 KIAEKIKNYFGKA
+605 KIAEKIKNYFTKA
-618 QEIG
+618 H

>member
-1 MRLLQNS
+1 M
-8 LWRRYTDICLVEV
+8 EV
-21 SDHIKSILI
+21 SDHIKSII
-30 ALPEKAG
+30 KALPEKAG

-97 LLEDSLIKKYKPR
+97 LLEDSLIKKFKPR

-129 PFPRVYSTRQ
+129 PFPRVLSTRQ

-153 GKSLYSILDLI
+153 GRSLYSILDLI

-193 HLGNCLGPCIGK
+193 HLGNCLGPCVGK

-241 AEQKFEQAQ
+241 SEQKFEQAQ

-283 DTQSTY
+283 DAQSTY

-315 EEEVLAFV
+315 DEEVLAFV

-336 TALLPIEL
+336 TALLPFEL
-344 NEKIPGLEVIVPQR
+344 NEKIPGLEVTVPQR

-397 TMKKDLRLSELP
+397 TMKKDLHLSELP

-458 MREAIYRRYSRLLRE
+458 MREAIYRRYSRLLQE
-473 DQPLPQLLIIDGGKG
+473 EQPLPQLLIIDGGKG

-499 LGLRGKIAVIGIA
+499 LGLRGRIAVIGIA

-569 IAGVGKKTIEKLLQH
+569 IAGVGKKTIEKLLQN
-584 FSSVARIKTAT
+584 FSSVARIKSAT

-618 QEIG
+618 Q

>member
-1 MRLLQNS
+1 
-8 LWRRYTDICLVEV
+8 VEV
-21 SDHIKSILI
+21 SDHIKSILK

-97 LLEDSLIKKYKPR
+97 LLEDSLIKKFKPR

-129 PFPRVYSTRQ
+129 PFPRVHSTRQ
-139 ILDDGSTYFGPYTS
+139 ILNDGSTYFGPYTS

-164 KELYPLRSCTLNL
+164 KELYPLRTCTLNL

-193 HLGNCLGPCIGK
+193 HLGNCLGPCVGK
-205 QREED
+205 QREEE

-233 KKDMLQLA
+233 KKDMLHLA
-241 AEQKFEQAQ
+241 SEQKFEQAQ

-283 DTQSTY
+283 DAQSTY

-294 ILRGSIVH
+294 VMRGSIVH

-315 EEEVLAFV
+315 DEEVLAFV
-323 VRSFRERMNSKAK
+323 IRSFRKRMDSQAK
-336 TALLPIEL
+336 SALIPIEI
-344 NEKIPGLEVIVPQR
+344 NEKIPGVELHVPQR

-458 MREAIYRRYSRLLRE
+458 MREAIYRRYSRLIQE
-473 DQPLPQLLIIDGGKG
+473 EQPLPQLLIIDGGKG

-584 FSSVARIKTAT
+584 FSSVSRIKQAT

-618 QEIG
+618 Q

>member
-1 MRLLQNS
+1 M
-8 LWRRYTDICLVEV
+8 EV
-21 SDHIKSILI
+21 SDHIKSII
-30 ALPEKAG
+30 KALPEKAG

-97 LLEDSLIKKYKPR
+97 LLEDSLIKKFKPR

-129 PFPRVYSTRQ
+129 PFPRVLSTRQ

-153 GKSLYSILDLI
+153 GRSLYSILDLI

-193 HLGNCLGPCIGK
+193 HLGNCLGPCVGK

-241 AEQKFEQAQ
+241 TEQKFEQAQ

-283 DTQSTY
+283 DAQSTY

-315 EEEVLAFV
+315 DEEVLAFV

-336 TALLPIEL
+336 TALLPFEL
-344 NEKIPGLEVIVPQR
+344 NEKIPGLEVTVPQR

-387 PERNTQRILE
+387 PERNTQRIVE
-397 TMKKDLRLSELP
+397 TMKKDLHLSELP

-458 MREAIYRRYSRLLRE
+458 MREAIYRRYSRLLQE
-473 DQPLPQLLIIDGGKG
+473 EQPLPQLLIIDGGKG

-584 FSSVARIKTAT
+584 FSSVARIKSAT

-618 QEIG
+618 Q

>member
-1 MRLLQNS
+1 
-8 LWRRYTDICLVEV
+8 VEV
-21 SDHIKSILI
+21 SDHIKSILK

-37 VYQFFDEN
+37 VYQFFEEN

-65 NKIKHDSIKTKLM
+65 NKNKYESIKTKLM

-97 LLEDSLIKKYKPR
+97 LLEDSLIKKFKPR

-129 PFPRVYSTRQ
+129 PFPRVQSTRQ
-139 ILDDGSTYFGPYTS
+139 ILNNGSTYFGPYTS

-164 KELYPLRSCTLNL
+164 KELYPLRTCTLNL

-193 HLGNCLGPCIGK
+193 HLGNCLGPCVGK

-210 YQQGI
+210 YQQGV

-233 KKDMLQLA
+233 KKDMLHLA
-241 AEQKFEQAQ
+241 SEQKFEQAQ

-283 DTQSTY
+283 DAQSIY

-294 ILRGSIVH
+294 IMRGSIVH

-315 EEEVLAFV
+315 DEEVLAFV
-323 VRSFRERMNSKAK
+323 IRSFRERMKSQAK
-336 TALLPIEL
+336 SALIPFDIH
-344 NEKIPGLEVIVPQR
+344 EKIPGLELHVPQR
-358 GDKKKLVDLSLKNA
+358 GDKKKLVELSLKNA

-397 TMKKDLRLSELP
+397 TMKKDLRLPEYP

-458 MREAIYRRYSRLLRE
+458 MREAVYRRYARLIQE
-473 DQPLPQLLIIDGGKG
+473 EQPLPQLLIIDGGKG

-584 FSSVARIKTAT
+584 FSSVSRIKLAST
-595 QKEIEQVVGE
+595 KEIEQVVGE
-605 KIAEKIKNYFGKA
+605 KIAEKINNYFAKA
-618 QEIG
+618 N

>member
-1 MRLLQNS
+1 
-8 LWRRYTDICLVEV
+8 VEV
-21 SDHIKSILI
+21 SDHIKSILK

-65 NKIKHDSIKTKLM
+65 NKNKYESIKTKLM

-97 LLEDSLIKKYKPR
+97 LLEDSLIKKFKPR

-119 SYASIVIKNE
+119 SYSSIVIKNE
-129 PFPRVYSTRQ
+129 PFPRVQSTRQ
-139 ILDDGSTYFGPYTS
+139 ILNDGSTYFGPYTS

-164 KELYPLRSCTLNL
+164 KELYPLRTCTLNL

-193 HLGNCLGPCIGK
+193 HLGNCLGPCVGK

-210 YQQGI
+210 YQQGV

-225 YLEAVKNL
+225 YLEAVKTL
-233 KKDMLQLA
+233 KKEMIQLA
-241 AEQKFEQAQ
+241 SEQKFEQAQ

-283 DTQSTY
+283 DAQSIY

-294 ILRGSIVH
+294 IMRGSIVH

-315 EEEVLAFV
+315 DEEVLAFV
-323 VRSFRERMNSKAK
+323 IRSFRERMKSQAK
-336 TALLPIEL
+336 SALIPFDIH
-344 NEKIPGLEVIVPQR
+344 EKIPGLELHVPQR
-358 GDKKKLVDLSLKNA
+358 GDKKKLVELSLKNA

-397 TMKKDLRLSELP
+397 TMKKDLRLPELP

-437 SKSDYR
+437 SKADYR

-458 MREAIYRRYSRLLRE
+458 MREAVYRRYSRLIQE
-473 DQPLPQLLIIDGGKG
+473 EQPLPQLLIIDGGKG

-569 IAGVGKKTIEKLLQH
+569 IAGVGAKTIEKLLQH
-584 FSSVARIKTAT
+584 FSSVSRIKLAT

-605 KIAEKIKNYFGKA
+605 KIAEKIKNYFVKA
-618 QEIG
+618 Q

>member
-1 MRLLQNS
+1 
-8 LWRRYTDICLVEV
+8 VEV
-21 SDHIKSILI
+21 SDHIKSILK

-37 VYQFFDEN
+37 VYQFFEEN

-78 VKKIRD
+78 VNKIRD

-97 LLEDSLIKKYKPR
+97 LLEDSLIKKFKPR

-129 PFPRVYSTRQ
+129 PFPRVLSTRQ
-139 ILDDGSTYFGPYTS
+139 ILNDGSTYFGPYTS

-164 KELYPLRSCTLNL
+164 KELYPLRTCTLNL

-193 HLGNCLGPCIGK
+193 HLGNCLGPCVGK

-210 YQQGI
+210 YQQGV

-225 YLEAVKNL
+225 YLEAVKTL
-233 KKDMLQLA
+233 KKEMIQLA

-283 DTQSTY
+283 DAQSTY

-294 ILRGSIVH
+294 IMRGSIVH

-315 EEEVLAFV
+315 DEEALAFV
-323 VRSFRERMNSKAK
+323 IRSFRERMNSQAK
-336 TALLPIEL
+336 SALIPFDIH
-344 NEKIPGLEVIVPQR
+344 EKIPGLELNVPQR

-397 TMKKDLRLSELP
+397 TMKKDLHLSELP

-458 MREAIYRRYSRLLRE
+458 MREAVYRRYSRLIQE
-473 DQPLPQLLIIDGGKG
+473 EQPLPQLLIIDGGKG
-488 QLSSAMESLDL
+488 QLSSAMESLEL

-569 IAGVGKKTIEKLLQH
+569 IAGVGAKTIEKLLQH
-584 FSSVARIKTAT
+584 FSSVSRIKLAT

-618 QEIG
+618 K

>member
-1 MRLLQNS
+1 
-8 LWRRYTDICLVEV
+8 VEV
-21 SDHIKSILI
+21 SDHIKSILK

-84 IKYSVVETESDAL
+84 VKYSVVETESDAL
-97 LLEDSLIKKYKPR
+97 LLEDSLIKKFKPR

-129 PFPRVYSTRQ
+129 PFPRVLSTRQ

-153 GKSLYSILDLI
+153 GRSLYSILDLI

-193 HLGNCLGPCIGK
+193 HLGNCLGPCVGK

-241 AEQKFEQAQ
+241 SEQKFEQAQ

-271 DIDNVEVFSIAS
+271 EIDNVEVFSIAS

-315 EEEVLAFV
+315 DEEVLAFV

-336 TALLPIEL
+336 TALLPFEL
-344 NEKIPGLEVIVPQR
+344 NEKIPGLEVMVPQR

-397 TMKKDLRLSELP
+397 TMKKDLHLSELP

-458 MREAIYRRYSRLLRE
+458 MREAIYRRYSRLIQE
-473 DQPLPQLLIIDGGKG
+473 EQPLPQLLIIDGGKG

-499 LGLRGKIAVIGIA
+499 LGLRGRIAVIGIA

-569 IAGVGKKTIEKLLQH
+569 IGGVGKKTIEKLLQH
-584 FSSVARIKTAT
+584 FSSVARIKSST

-618 QEIG
+618 Q

>member
-1 MRLLQNS
+1 M
-8 LWRRYTDICLVEV
+8 EV
-21 SDHIKSILI
+21 SDHIKSII
-30 ALPEKAG
+30 KALPEKAG

-97 LLEDSLIKKYKPR
+97 LLEDSLIKKFKPR

-129 PFPRVYSTRQ
+129 PFPRVLSTRQ

-153 GKSLYSILDLI
+153 GRSLYSILDLI

-193 HLGNCLGPCIGK
+193 HLGNCLGPCVGK

-241 AEQKFEQAQ
+241 SEQKFEQAQ

-283 DTQSTY
+283 DAQSTY

-315 EEEVLAFV
+315 DEEVLAFV
-323 VRSFRERMNSKAK
+323 VRSFRERMNSKAR
-336 TALLPIEL
+336 TALLPFEL
-344 NEKIPGLEVIVPQR
+344 NEKIPGLEVTVPQR

-397 TMKKDLRLSELP
+397 TMKKDLHLSELP

-458 MREAIYRRYSRLLRE
+458 MREAIYRRYSRLIRE
-473 DQPLPQLLIIDGGKG
+473 EQPLPQLLIIDGGKG

-584 FSSVARIKTAT
+584 FSSVARIKSAT

-618 QEIG
+618 Q

>member
-1 MRLLQNS
+1 M
-8 LWRRYTDICLVEV
+8 EV
-21 SDHIKSILI
+21 SDHIKSILK

-97 LLEDSLIKKYKPR
+97 LLEDSLIKKFKPR

-129 PFPRVYSTRQ
+129 PFPRVHSTRQ
-139 ILDDGSTYFGPYTS
+139 ILNDGSTYFGPYTS

-164 KELYPLRSCTLNL
+164 KELYPLRTCTLNL

-193 HLGNCLGPCIGK
+193 HLGNCLGPCVGK
-205 QREED
+205 QREEE

-233 KKDMLQLA
+233 KKDMLHLA
-241 AEQKFEQAQ
+241 SEQKFEQAQ

-283 DTQSTY
+283 DAQSTY

-294 ILRGSIVH
+294 VMRGSIVH

-315 EEEVLAFV
+315 DEEVLAFV
-323 VRSFRERMNSKAK
+323 IRSFRKRMDSQAK
-336 TALLPIEL
+336 SALIPIEI
-344 NEKIPGLEVIVPQR
+344 NEKIPGVELHVPQR

-458 MREAIYRRYSRLLRE
+458 MREAIYRRYSRLIQE
-473 DQPLPQLLIIDGGKG
+473 EQPLPQLLIIDGGKG

-584 FSSVARIKTAT
+584 FSSVSRIKQAT

-618 QEIG
+618 Q

>member
-1 MRLLQNS
+1 M
-8 LWRRYTDICLVEV
+8 EV
-21 SDHIKSILI
+21 SDHIKSILK

-164 KELYPLRSCTLNL
+164 KELYPLRTCTLNL
-177 SKANIQAKKFK
+177 SKTNIQAKKFK

-193 HLGNCLGPCIGK
+193 HLGNCLGPCVGK

-241 AEQKFEQAQ
+241 SEQKFEQAQ

-458 MREAIYRRYSRLLRE
+458 MREAIYRRYSRLLQE
-473 DQPLPQLLIIDGGKG
+473 EQPLPQLLIIDGGKG

-519 FPGDSIPIYLDKRSE
+519 FPGDTIPIYLDKRSE

-584 FSSVARIKTAT
+584 FSSVARIKSAT